1 MKTFFAWSAH
11 SSNEMTPCSCV
22 RIQAWAKMDGTGA
35 HMTCLLSC
43 FPELWAEELPLMA
56 AAPDSLYRYRSAQLL
71 REIGRRG
78 LNIIVAIIWYRSA
91 QLLREIGRRAL
102 NKITNIL
109 QLLIIMIENGDC
121 LVLRSL
127 HCKRRQLGKL
137 QCRATNGKDDSGL
150 KNFVMLI
157 SESKDIGTKLN
168 LKIQH
173 YRTRGLSCSSP
184 RV

>member
-22 RIQAWAKMDGTGA
+22 RIQAWTKMEGTGA

-56 AAPDSLYRYRSAQLL
+56 AAPDSLYR
-71 REIGRRG
+71 
-78 LNIIVAIIWYRSA
+78 YRSA